1 MFGWFETVAD
11 RFWLKPDAEGE
22 SDSKFIRKALHL
34 RRGMHVLDAPCG
46 AGRVAVHLA
55 MAGCAVSGIDL
66 RPQFIRRA
74 RERFRQMGVAGE
86 FHVMDLREITFEN
99 AFHGIYNWHGSFG
112 YFDDPANEEL
122 VRRYAR
128 ALRSGGR
135 LLIEQP
141 NRERVLRHFL
151 QEVRDKGLVQRNRWD
166 ARTQRVVSRRI
177 VGGKEN
183 PRDAS
188 SVRLY
193 TLQQMRRLYEK
204 VGLRVEGVYDSQVG
218 GPFTRGSRRL
228 AMVGIKG

>member
-1 MFGWFETVAD
+1 MFRWFETLGD

-22 SDSKFIRKALHL
+22 SESKFIRKALHL
-34 RRGMHVLDAPCG
+34 RRAMHVLDAPCG

-74 RERFRQMGVAGE
+74 RDRFRQAGVAGE
-86 FHVMDLREITFEN
+86 FHVMDLRQITFEN
-99 AFHGIYNWHGSFG
+99 AFHGIYNWLGSFG
-112 YFDDPANEEL
+112 YFDESANEEL

-141 NRERVLRHFL
+141 NRERILRHFL
-151 QEVRDKGLVQRNRWD
+151 KEVRDGDLVQRNRWD

-183 PRDAS
+183 PRDVS

-204 VGLRVEGVYDSQVG
+204 SGLRVEGVYDSRTG
-218 GPFTRGSRRL
+218 EPFTRGSRRI
-228 AMVGIKG
+228 AVVGVKG